1 MIYTF
6 PEFSAL
12 AGILFYYPGLGKNMK
27 LHHIGVVV
35 PNIQN
40 SLGDLK
46 KYMTF
51 QSISLPTPVGS
62 RKVNVC
68 FLKIG
73 EPFLELIEP
82 ASPDSSIAEFASN
95 GGGIHHL
102 CFEVNDIQKEVDVM
116 ASKGATVLVE
126 PVKGFDE
133 RRIAFVDL
141 NMKNTKCGL
150 IEFIEIHK

>member
-1 MIYTF
+1 
-6 PEFSAL
+6 
-12 AGILFYYPGLGKNMK
+12 MK

-35 PNIQN
+35 PNIQD
-40 SLGDLK
+40 SIGELK
-46 KYMTF
+46 KYMSF
-51 QSISLPTPVGS
+51 QSTSLPAPVGS
-62 RKVNVC
+62 QKVNVC

-82 ASPDSSIAEFASN
+82 TSNDSPIMEFVSS

-102 CFEVNDIQKEVDVM
+102 CFEVDDIQRELDDM
-116 ASKGATVLVE
+116 ERKGATVLVK

-141 NMKNTKCGL
+141 NMKNTKCG
-150 IEFIEIHK
+150 FIELLETKKSV